1 MMFFL
6 MGTMAAAAYDEQNNW
21 GLFRLTMPV
30 SRRDIVLARYGVIVT
45 LGLMG
50 LAAGVGRLCGAAR
63 ALRCNRPAVRSFG
76 GHSFRPGYAA
86 RCDIRYSVLHGA
98 RLAHRRNRDAPST
111 SSLVRTRPTQWLPM
125 ITVLLFVGPMLIING
140 TGILDN
146 AAISM
151 DMIAQLLGFI
161 ETPVGVAACL
171 GIAVVFTLA
180 VLGISS
186 AISLKLY
193 ERREL

>member
-1 MMFFL
+1 
-6 MGTMAAAAYDEQNNW
+6 
-21 GLFRLTMPV
+21 
-30 SRRDIVLARYGVIVT
+30 
-45 LGLMG
+45 
-50 LAAGVGRLCGAAR
+50 
-63 ALRCNRPAVRSFG
+63 
-76 GHSFRPGYAA
+76 
-86 RCDIRYSVLHGA
+86 
-98 RLAHRRNRDAPST
+98 
-111 SSLVRTRPTQWLPM
+111 M

>member
-1 MMFFL
+1 M
-6 MGTMAAAAYDEQNNW
+6 
-21 GLFRLTMPV
+21 
-30 SRRDIVLARYGVIVT
+30 LARYGVIVT

-50 LAAGVGRLCGAAR
+50 LAAGWAACAALLALSGVIDLPFGLSDAIAFDQDMLQGAIFAT
-63 ALRCNRPAVRSFG
+63 AFCMGLGSLIAAIETPIYFKFG
-76 GHSFRPGYAA
+76 Q
-86 RCDIRYSVLHGA
+86 
-98 RLAHRRNRDAPST
+98 NKT
-111 SSLVRTRPTQWLPM
+111 TQWLPM

-151 DMIAQLLGFI
+151 DTIAQLLGFV

-180 VLGISS
+180 VLGIS
-186 AISLKLY
+186 AALSLKLY